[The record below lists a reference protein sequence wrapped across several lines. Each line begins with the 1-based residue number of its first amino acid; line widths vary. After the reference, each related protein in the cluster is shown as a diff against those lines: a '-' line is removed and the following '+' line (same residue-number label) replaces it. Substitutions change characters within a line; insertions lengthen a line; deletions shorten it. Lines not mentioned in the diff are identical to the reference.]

1 MNKNQNESVQ
11 QAADRPKTLRIV
23 LSIVIAFFVWM
34 AAMLAAPE
42 ITKTIRDVPITVD
55 IPTSAMLEVVDGADT
70 KVSLVLDG
78 KQFEIGSYGPEN
90 VRVVADASAITEPGT
105 YEVPLVVSDNGT
117 RSYTVTSISPATVT
131 LTFETRAT
139 KLLQIQA
146 DITGLTTPANYIAPE
161 DEIVLEPSTVE
172 VSGAESLISRVERAV
187 IEVDFSREV
196 SSTQQQN
203 SKIVYY
209 DAEGN
214 KLETEEVTY
223 FHQDVSSVA
232 VTVPVKRVATLPLTV
247 SFLNVPEN
255 FPVDEL
261 SYSLS
266 VDSITVAAE
275 DSVLRNH
282 SSLVLGYIDFKQMN
296 LLTSSQMDFAVQLPE
311 GFTDMDDIEV
321 VTVSFEADDLAS
333 TNLSLKNFQLVNVP
347 EGFTVTVEES
357 ALRVYVLGKKSII
370 SGIAAGDFVVKVDLS
385 DMRTRAGKYEMPV
398 SIYAPTKGYVWAV
411 GEYSVTVDAK
421 AS

>member
-42 ITKTIRDVPITVD
+42 ITKAIRDVPITVD

-146 DITGLTTPANYIAPE
+146 DITGLTTPANYGGVFNPKMIQ
-161 DEIVLEPSTVE
+161 VL
-172 VSGAESLISRVERAV
+172 L
-187 IEVDFSREV
+187 
-196 SSTQQQN
+196 
-203 SKIVYY
+203 
-209 DAEGN
+209 
-214 KLETEEVTY
+214 
-223 FHQDVSSVA
+223 
-232 VTVPVKRVATLPLTV
+232 
-247 SFLNVPEN
+247 
-255 FPVDEL
+255 
-261 SYSLS
+261 
-266 VDSITVAAE
+266 
-275 DSVLRNH
+275 
-282 SSLVLGYIDFKQMN
+282 
-296 LLTSSQMDFAVQLPE
+296 
-311 GFTDMDDIEV
+311 
-321 VTVSFEADDLAS
+321 
-333 TNLSLKNFQLVNVP
+333 
-347 EGFTVTVEES
+347 
-357 ALRVYVLGKKSII
+357 
-370 SGIAAGDFVVKVDLS
+370 
-385 DMRTRAGKYEMPV
+385 
-398 SIYAPTKGYVWAV
+398 
-411 GEYSVTVDAK
+411 
-421 AS
+421 